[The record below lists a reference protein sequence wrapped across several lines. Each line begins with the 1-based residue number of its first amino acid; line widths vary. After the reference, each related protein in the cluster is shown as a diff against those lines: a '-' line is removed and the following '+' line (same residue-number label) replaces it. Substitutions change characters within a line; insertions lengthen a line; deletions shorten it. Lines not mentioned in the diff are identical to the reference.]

1 MTMTLVERSIP
12 PSPPQSS
19 DGHPPHESFE
29 GYGMYHPAY
38 NSTKMSEEI
47 STGQL
52 QSMAGLYPSC
62 YLATRLTFPALWFS
76 TTILPTHQ
84 HFPLKRANTLGKL
97 GHIVTCLSMKL
108 TRTGNR

>member
-52 QSMAGLYPSC
+52 QSMASLYFFMLPGNETDLPSTMVLHHNTSNPRALSPQTC
-62 YLATRLTFPALWFS
+62 QHTR
-76 TTILPTHQ
+76 
-84 HFPLKRANTLGKL
+84 
-97 GHIVTCLSMKL
+97 
-108 TRTGNR
+108 